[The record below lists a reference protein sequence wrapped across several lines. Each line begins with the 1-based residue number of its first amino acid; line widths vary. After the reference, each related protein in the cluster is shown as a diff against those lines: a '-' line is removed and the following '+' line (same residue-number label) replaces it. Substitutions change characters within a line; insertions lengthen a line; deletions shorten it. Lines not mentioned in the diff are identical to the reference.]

1 MSPAAV
7 PADGRNPIYTP
18 AMPIRH
24 ARGLMAAVVLL
35 TLVPSAVLGHAEL
48 DTISPADKSSGPAPA
63 EIVGTFVQN
72 LDPAKSNFRIVNSG
86 GTVVAE
92 GGEVD
97 PATPRRMTLTL
108 SPLPPGA
115 YTIRWTTFS
124 TEDSEL
130 AHGETTF
137 TVVADTPSPSVA
149 PSESASPSA
158 APSEAAS
165 PSAPAAFP
173 AVSPSPSG
181 GTGTSTSTSDA
192 VIPVIGALI
201 VLAVLG
207 LWLLRSRSRRVG

>member
-1 MSPAAV
+1 
-7 PADGRNPIYTP
+7 
-18 AMPIRH
+18 
-24 ARGLMAAVVLL
+24 MAAVLLL
-35 TLVPSAVLGHAEL
+35 TLAPTAVLGHAEL
-48 DTISPADKSSGPAPA
+48 DTISPANKSSGPPPA

-72 LDPAKSNFRIVNSG
+72 LDPTKSNFRIVNAR

-97 PATPRRMTLTL
+97 PATPRRMTLAL

-137 TVVADTPSPSVA
+137 TVVAATPSPSVA
-149 PSESASPSA
+149 PSEAASPSVTPSASASPSA
-158 APSEAAS
+158 
-165 PSAPAAFP
+165 PSAPAATP
-173 AVSPSPSG
+173 SPSPSG
-181 GTGTSTSTSDA
+181 GGGTPTSTSDV

-201 VLAVLG
+201 VLAALG

>member
-1 MSPAAV
+1 
-7 PADGRNPIYTP
+7 
-18 AMPIRH
+18 
-24 ARGLMAAVVLL
+24 MAAVLLL

-48 DTISPADKSSGPAPA
+48 DTISPADKSSGPPPA

-72 LDPAKSNFRIVNSG
+72 LDPAKSNFRVVNAG

-108 SPLPPGA
+108 SPLSPGA

-137 TVVADTPSPSVA
+137 TVVAATPSPSVA
-149 PSESASPSA
+149 PSE
-158 APSEAAS
+158 AAS
-165 PSAPAAFP
+165 PSVAPSASASPAPSAATP
-173 AVSPSPSG
+173 SPSPSG
-181 GTGTSTSTSDA
+181 GTGTTTTSTSDA
-192 VIPVIGALI
+192 VIPVIAALI
-201 VLAVLG
+201 VLAALG

>member
-1 MSPAAV
+1 MS
-7 PADGRNPIYTP
+7 T
-18 AMPIRH
+18 RH
-24 ARGLMAAVVLL
+24 ARGLMAAVLLL

-48 DTISPADKSSGPAPA
+48 DSISPADKSSGPPPA

-72 LDPAKSNFRIVNSG
+72 LDPAKSNFRIVNVN

-108 SPLPPGA
+108 SPLAPGA

-137 TVVADTPSPSVA
+137 TVVAATRSPSV
-149 PSESASPSA
+149 

-165 PSAPAAFP
+165 PSVAPSASASPP
-173 AVSPSPSG
+173 ASVPAPSPSPSG
-181 GTGTSTSTSDA
+181 GTGTTTTSTSDA
-192 VIPVIGALI
+192 VFPVIGALL
-201 VLAVLG
+201 VLAALG
-207 LWLLRSRSRRVG
+207 LWLLRSRSRRAG